1 MLAERGAALLTAGG
15 RFRFLPEDRKEVQLL
30 LSDGGRVI
38 RSLPVA
44 LDVLPERED
53 KSCYIDVS
61 FRFSDERRAEF
72 TLVDAGFGEIF
83 PPSGKKSRQEVELWD

>member
-1 MLAERGAALLTAGG
+1 
-15 RFRFLPEDRKEVQLL
+15 
-30 LSDGGRVI
+30 
-38 RSLPVA
+38 VA

-83 PPSGKKSRQEVELWD
+83 PPSGKESRQEVELWD

>member
-1 MLAERGAALLTAGG
+1 M
-15 RFRFLPEDRKEVQLL
+15 
-30 LSDGGRVI
+30 
-38 RSLPVA
+38 A

-53 KSCYIDVS
+53 KSCYIDLS

-83 PPSGKKSRQEVELWD
+83 PPSGK